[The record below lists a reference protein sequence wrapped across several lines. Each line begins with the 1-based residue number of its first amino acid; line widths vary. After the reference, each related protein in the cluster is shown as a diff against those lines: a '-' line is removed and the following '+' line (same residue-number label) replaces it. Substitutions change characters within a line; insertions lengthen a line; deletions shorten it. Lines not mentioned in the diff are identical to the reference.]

1 MEQKLNE
8 ERTFCTRFEQTHMN
22 NLQRESKVNEF
33 KNNCQTYYLSHHS
46 PQLKD
51 SQAYESISLLTLQA
65 EYVCHQQPR
74 LEAQNPVNI
83 PEFCQALLAER
94 EKTQKISVVQVS
106 TLLLLVL
113 TLTQSDRLRSNTFW
127 AHKLI
132 LVQSSALK
140 GRKDVA
146 FAKMP
151 NLHDERNVL
160 VCLIFLFQ
168 THISAKQIDS
178 H

>member
-8 ERTFCTRFEQTHMN
+8 QRTFCTRFEQTHMN
-22 NLQRESKVNEF
+22 NLQRECKVNEF

-94 EKTQKISVVQVS
+94 EKNAENFSCLGKHIIVVS
-106 TLLLLVL
+106 T
-113 TLTQSDRLRSNTFW
+113 NFNPIW
-127 AHKLI
+127 
-132 LVQSSALK
+132 
-140 GRKDVA
+140 
-146 FAKMP
+146 
-151 NLHDERNVL
+151 
-160 VCLIFLFQ
+160 
-168 THISAKQIDS
+168 SAKE
-178 H
+178 